1 MKKENIHMKKPLTK
15 NHIPGLTA
23 IAIIS
28 LVLASSVLCACTSSE
43 TPETPGATDEPVEG
57 GTITDKADPNAPKE
71 IKSDSIVSFYTNIS
85 LPDRWKGDRDERGAH
100 DFEFEIKQDEGNV
113 LTAYEHISGVSLP
126 ADDELLKSLQ
136 KVIKDHDLVSRN
148 GRYRI
153 TAGIDPEYGSPCEF
167 TVIYDT
173 GEKLSFTVDNEPYS
187 EWECDIYD
195 VFAKWFSDNGIDSL
209 YPGKYTA
216 TAKRFS
222 ITVIEDGNELCD
234 FSTALKNTDGEYVY
248 TLPDDY
254 YANLTTIL
262 SKYDLTLKYDYSR
275 YNYSS
280 GVYDNH
286 ENGYFGFGESK
297 PDYSETDSEKD
308 YVDIYVEYDDGD
320 RFSIET
326 KKKSEIAA
334 MQPMLDEL
342 IGYHSGI
349 HRTDGK
355 S

>member
-1 MKKENIHMKKPLTK
+1 M
-15 NHIPGLTA
+15 
-23 IAIIS
+23 
-28 LVLASSVLCACTSSE
+28 
-43 TPETPGATDEPVEG
+43 
-57 GTITDKADPNAPKE
+57 
-71 IKSDSIVSFYTNIS
+71 
-85 LPDRWKGDRDERGAH
+85 
-100 DFEFEIKQDEGNV
+100 
-113 LTAYEHISGVSLP
+113 
-126 ADDELLKSLQ
+126 
-136 KVIKDHDLVSRN
+136 
-148 GRYRI
+148 
-153 TAGIDPEYGSPCEF
+153 
-167 TVIYDT
+167 
-173 GEKLSFTVDNEPYS
+173 TVDNEPYS